1 VSSFDGVFIP
11 VTTPFS
17 GDDVAP
23 ARLAA
28 NLQKWNGAPLAGY
41 VVLGSTGEFPM
52 LIAAREFC
60 DVYALAGGGRW
71 DEAREIAR
79 RMMVADRGIAGRYGI
94 GGLKAALDLQ
104 GFYGGPCRAPLGTP
118 DGDAIED
125 IKEVLATAGL
135 L

>member
-1 VSSFDGVFIP
+1 MSSFDGVVIP

-23 ARLAA
+23 AR
-28 NLQKWNGAPLAGY
+28 
-41 VVLGSTGEFPM
+41 
-52 LIAAREFC
+52 
-60 DVYALAGGGRW
+60 
-71 DEAREIAR
+71 REIAT

-94 GGLKAALDLQ
+94 GGLKAALELP
-104 GFYGGPCRAPLGTP
+104 GFYGGPCRPPLGTP
-118 DGDAIED
+118 DGDAIDD

>member
-28 NLQKWNGAPLAGY
+28 NLRKWNATPLAGY

-52 LIAAREFC
+52 LSR
-60 DVYALAGGGRW
+60 
-71 DEAREIAR
+71 
-79 RMMVADRGIAGRYGI
+79 
-94 GGLKAALDLQ
+94 
-104 GFYGGPCRAPLGTP
+104 PS
-118 DGDAIED
+118 
-125 IKEVLATAGL
+125 ATGS
-135 L
+135 